1 MSKLGYVM
9 TAPPPLA
16 TDQCLFLDIDGTL
29 VEFTDTPSQTF
40 ADDEIK
46 VLLTHLLQRLDGAV
60 ALVSGRAISTMDQLF
75 APLLLPAAGLHGVE
89 RRDAAGT
96 LHGAKFEDHRL
107 ARARRALALLA
118 DTYPGTIIEDKG
130 RNIAVHFRL
139 APQFGELVLRSVQA
153 IAAPLA
159 EDYQL
164 QDGVMM
170 VEIKPRGFN
179 KGSAVS
185 SFMREPPFAG
195 RRPVFVGD
203 DLTDRDGFEAVEAA
217 GGMSVSVGDRVT
229 GQYKLADVEGVRRW
243 LREFVSRP

>member
-1 MSKLGYVM
+1 MMSR
-9 TAPPPLA
+9 PPPLTPA
-16 TDQCLFLDIDGTL
+16 HCLFLDIDGTL

-40 ADDEIK
+40 ADGEIK
-46 VLLTHLLQRLDGAV
+46 LLLTQLLQRLGGAV

-75 APLLLPAAGLHGVE
+75 APLQLPAAGLHGVE
-89 RRDAAGT
+89 RRDASGA
-96 LHGAKFEDHRL
+96 LHGAKFDDPRL
-107 ARARRALALLA
+107 SRARKALALLA

-139 APQFGELVLRSVQA
+139 APQFGELVLRAVQA

-164 QDGVMM
+164 QDGVLM

-195 RRPVFVGD
+195 RHPVFVGD
-203 DLTDRDGFEAVEAA
+203 DLTDRDGFAAVEALD
-217 GGMSVSVGDRVT
+217 GMSVSVGGRVT
-229 GQYKLADVEGVRRW
+229 GQFQLDDVAGVRRW
-243 LREFVSRP
+243 LQEFEAH